1 MHKAQRW
8 PVSFS
13 QFDPTASPLAT
24 IALTQKSGLVLDTY
38 SDVAVV
44 KSIGVVAKILEVA
57 CRVSGAGFAGIARVT
72 EDRWINCMVLDQVGF
87 GLAPGSDLPLHNTFA
102 RDVKQSRATV
112 VVENALSDSH
122 YADNPMATMLGVQSY
137 ISVPIVLAD
146 GTFFGTLCAI
156 DRRPARLDTPE
167 TVGMFELLA
176 ELTAYHLDEANILHQ
191 SQASLAAAL
200 EASEVREQFI
210 AVLGH
215 DLRNPLSA
223 IALGASLLRDKQPT
237 PQAAKVVDLISHS
250 AERMDELIGNVLD
263 FARVRLGNGLN
274 MDMSSDAAL
283 LPILEQVVAELRMT
297 WPARVILTNYAAA
310 PVTFCDRDRIG
321 QLFSNLLGN
330 ALRYGSEAEAVRV
343 DTRDVNGVFEL
354 SVANG
359 GPAIPAL
366 VMSKLFLPFVRGQVS
381 EGKQGLGLGLY
392 IASEIARAHGG
403 TLGATSDGSEIRF
416 TLRLPCSPPA
426 ATSA

>member
-1 MHKAQRW
+1 MVVR
-8 PVSFS
+8 PVGCAVRRDNIF
-13 QFDPTASPLAT
+13 P
-24 IALTQKSGLVLDTY
+24 QKSGLELDTY
-38 SDVAVV
+38 ADVAIV
-44 KSIGVVAKILEVA
+44 KSIGVVPKILEVA
-57 CRVSGAGFAGIARVT
+57 CRVSGAGFAGVARVT
-72 EDRWINCMVLDQVGF
+72 EDRWINCMVRDQIGF

-102 RDVKQSRATV
+102 RDVKQSRRTV
-112 VVENALSDSH
+112 IVENAASDAH

-137 ISVPIVLAD
+137 ISVPIVLAN

-176 ELTAYHLDEANILHQ
+176 ELIAHHLDQANSFTE
-191 SQASLAAAL
+191 SQANLADAL
-200 EASEVREQFI
+200 EVSEVREQFI

-223 IALGASLLRDKQPT
+223 IALGASLLKDKQQT
-237 PQAAKVVDLISHS
+237 PRETKVVELISNS

-263 FARVRLGNGLN
+263 FARGRLGAGLK
-274 MDMSSDAAL
+274 MDRNSDAAL
-283 LPILEQVVAELRMT
+283 LPILEQVVAELRMM
-297 WPARVILTNYAAA
+297 WPGRVVTTHYAAA

-330 ALRYGSEAEAVRV
+330 ALRYGPEADAVRV
-343 DTRDVNGVFEL
+343 ETRDLDGVFEL

-359 GPAIPAL
+359 GPAIPPLA
-366 VMSKLFLPFVRGQVS
+366 MGKLFHPFVRGQVS
-381 EGKQGLGLGLY
+381 EDKQGLGLGLY

-403 TLGATSDGSEIRF
+403 TLSATSDGSETRF
-416 TLRLPCSPPA
+416 TLRLPCA
-426 ATSA
+426 QVGTA